1 MFSFHSM
8 KICSSPARL
17 AVLNLA
23 LAAAF
28 PALAQ
33 SQLKDVVVTATRVA
47 QPLTDVVSDVS
58 IIDREQIERSGA
70 TGLADLLVRLPGV
83 EFARN
88 GGPGSTTSLF
98 LRGAATNHTAV
109 LIDGMRV
116 DTQSGSGGATWE
128 AIPLAQI
135 DRIEV
140 LRGPAGAIY
149 GSDTIAGVVQIFT
162 RKGEGAFK
170 PYLGLGLGNQR
181 TAKLDAGFSGAHEG
195 FDYAFGLAREASEGF
210 SAKVDNNPDFDG
222 YLNHSANARLG
233 LQLTPGQRLEASVL
247 DSWSDSRYDAA
258 FIYDPTT
265 PIDDHSLHHLQT
277 VGLNWQSRWNEA
289 YSSRVGFSESKDYY
303 ETRPSP
309 YQTETQVRSYLW
321 QNEYRVGSQLFTA
334 ALERREDSLENTS
347 TTPKATDRSQN
358 GIALGYGLSSGAHT
372 LQLNARH
379 DDDSEFGGKDN
390 GSVAYAYAFAPNWRA
405 TASAGTAFRAPTLY
419 QRFSAYGQAGLKPES
434 SRNLDLG
441 LRYAKG
447 SRNFSAVLYQNRV
460 SDLITFGAAGP
471 CVSSYGCYANTKRA
485 MLEGLTLSGSE
496 KLGAFNL
503 RASLDLQNPRDLDS
517 GKQLARRARQHA
529 TLGVDTRLAGWN
541 LGAETQLSGRRYDY
555 NWNESVTYPLGGY
568 SLFNLY
574 ASTEVG
580 KDLTLLARID
590 NLTDKAYTLANDYNT
605 AGRTFYV
612 GLKWAPQ

>member
-1 MFSFHSM
+1 M
-8 KICSSPARL
+8 KVCSSPARL

-28 PALAQ
+28 PAFAQ
-33 SQLKDVVVTATRVA
+33 SQLAPVVVTAARVA
-47 QPLTDVVSDVS
+47 QPLTDVVADVS
-58 IIDREQIERSGA
+58 LIDREQIERSGA

-88 GGPGSTTSLF
+88 GGPGTTTSLF
-98 LRGAATNHTAV
+98 LRGAASNHTAV
-109 LIDGMRV
+109 FIDGMRI
-116 DTQSGSGGATWE
+116 DTQSGSGGASWE

-149 GSDTIAGVVQIFT
+149 GSDAIAGVVQIFT

-170 PYLGLGLGNQR
+170 PYLGLGLGQQR
-181 TAKLDAGFSGAHEG
+181 TARLDAGFSGAQG
-195 FDYAFGLAREASEGF
+195 VVDYALGLSREASQGF
-210 SAKVDNNPDFDG
+210 NAKAGSNPDLDG

-247 DSWSDSRYDAA
+247 DSWSDSRYDASKT
-258 FIYDPTT
+258 D
-265 PIDDHSLHHLQT
+265 DDHNLHHLQT
-277 VGLNWQSRWNEA
+277 VGLNWQSRWTDA
-289 YSSRVGFSESKDYY
+289 YSSRVGISESKDYY

-309 YQTETQVRSYLW
+309 YQTETLVRSYLW
-321 QNEYRVGSQLFTA
+321 QHEYRLGGQLFTA
-334 ALERREDSLENTS
+334 ALERREDSLVNAS
-347 TTPKATDRSQN
+347 TTPQATDRSQN
-358 GIALGYGLSSGAHT
+358 GLALGYGLNAGAHS

-379 DDDSEFGGKDN
+379 DDDSEFGVKDN
-390 GSVAYAYAFAPNWRA
+390 GSVAYAYGFAPNWRA

-419 QRFSAYGQAGLKPES
+419 QRFSPYGQAGLKPES
-434 SRNLDLG
+434 SHNLELG
-441 LRYAKG
+441 LRYAEGG
-447 SRNFSAVLYQNRV
+447 SNFSAVLYQNRI
-460 SDLITFGAAGP
+460 SDLIAFGAAGP
-471 CVSSYGCYANTKRA
+471 CASSYGCYANTKRA
-485 MLEGLTLSGSE
+485 MLEGLTVSGSQ

-503 RASLDLQNPRDLDS
+503 QASLDLQDPRDLDS
-517 GKQLARRARQHA
+517 GKQLARRARRHA
-529 TLGVDTRLAGWN
+529 TLAADTLLAGWT
-541 LGAETQLSGRRYDY
+541 LGAEAQLSGRRYDDA
-555 NWNESVTYPLGGY
+555 NNTKLLGGY

-590 NLTDKAYTLANDYNT
+590 NLADKAYTLANGYYT
-605 AGRTFYV
+605 QGRLLYV